1 MWYCGVHPGP
11 EQVGRIAPM
20 IVVDMDRLRWDFCS
34 CPACELAVER
44 CERFDGLC
52 RLADAYVEDTN
63 RKVRQQYPDLNT
75 RGVRVRIGKEYYA
88 PRPAPAP
95 HAWTKGRQFT
105 PDPGGID
112 VVYDDRP
119 VRHFRQRM
127 QAVFEAT

>member
-1 MWYCGVHPGP
+1 MWYCGVNPGP

-63 RKVRQQYPDLNT
+63 RKVRQQYPDLDP
-75 RGVRVRIGKEYYA
+75 RRARAHRQGVLRTA
-88 PRPAPAP
+88 PGAGAARLDQGPAI
-95 HAWTKGRQFT
+95 HS
-105 PDPGGID
+105 
-112 VVYDDRP
+112 
-119 VRHFRQRM
+119 
-127 QAVFEAT
+127 